1 MRRRPTRIATHAA
14 HKATMRLRA
23 LDVRRIG
30 RTALVLTAACS
41 LFLASF
47 SGPAAGWSMAA
58 GGALATGNLHLIRA
72 TVSRLIARTRR
83 TAQGVGLVALKM
95 GLMIAL
101 VAGAFQRL
109 PLEPGPFAAGISM
122 LLLAVV
128 LDACVLGT
136 PLQQN

>member
-1 MRRRPTRIATHAA
+1 VRRRPTRMATHAV
-14 HKATMRLRA
+14 HKASMRLRA

-30 RTALVLTAACS
+30 RTALVLTTACS
-41 LFLASF
+41 LVLACF

-58 GGALATGNLHLIRA
+58 GGVLAIGNLHLIRA

-95 GLMIAL
+95 GLMIAFI
-101 VAGAFQRL
+101 AGAFQRL
-109 PLEPGPFAAGISM
+109 PLEPGPVAAGVSM
-122 LLLAVV
+122 LLVAVM

-136 PLQQN
+136 PLPQS